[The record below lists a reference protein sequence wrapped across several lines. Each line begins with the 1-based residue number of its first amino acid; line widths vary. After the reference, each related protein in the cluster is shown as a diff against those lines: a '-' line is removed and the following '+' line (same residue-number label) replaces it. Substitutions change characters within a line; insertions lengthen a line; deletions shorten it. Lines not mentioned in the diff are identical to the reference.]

1 MRIYAGVLGFGL
13 LAGCGGEGGG
23 FVPFTSANIIGQSF
37 AEAAPTIL
45 ASGPRTAPVINQS
58 VVIAFDSDTEAT
70 VTINGTPFKLTY
82 DPVKN
87 YLVDASGDIALVY
100 GFGFKNM
107 AATQDILT
115 ATVFDDTG
123 SDTNVSF
130 LTAGHNTTAAQFPTS
145 GSAGY
150 TGRVFGFDGALNAY
164 GGDVALAMNF
174 DSSTLTGN
182 FDLTQNSNALRTD
195 YVLVPA
201 AVVGGAF
208 DTTVTS
214 QNAAVLGSDFT
225 GDFYGATANQIAG
238 TVVIV
243 SPNGT
248 VLAQFAAVQ

>member
-1 MRIYAGVLGFGL
+1 MI
-13 LAGCGGEGGG
+13 
-23 FVPFTSANIIGQSF
+23 T
-37 AEAAPTIL
+37 
-45 ASGPRTAPVINQS
+45 
-58 VVIAFDSDTEAT
+58 FDTDTEAT
-70 VTINGTPFKLTY
+70 VSINGTQVKLTL
-82 DPVKN
+82 DPSGDF
-87 YLVDASGDIALVY
+87 LTDASGDIALIY

-107 AATQDILT
+107 AETPDLLIVTL
-115 ATVFDDTG
+115 FDDSG
-123 SDTNVSF
+123 SGTKVSF
-130 LTAGHNTTAAQFPTS
+130 VTAGHNTTAAQFPTS

-182 FDLTQNSNALRTD
+182 FDLTQNSNALRTG